1 MAARA
6 EKRQV
11 ERNADVLR
19 EVIARKEG
27 VLRSQARKHSQRP
40 DDVDEVLQR
49 AYVLFLERFQPE
61 RFEPVAWLQT
71 TVKREAWG
79 IAARACRR
87 REHGFED
94 FRKADGTAFDL
105 AHVLADEA
113 PSPAEQAEE
122 RLCLAERREKLSE
135 LKPDER
141 SALLLFALGYSY
153 AEIAELRAWTQ
164 TKVNRCLAEG
174 RAALRAMLAAE
185 A

>member
-19 EVIARKEG
+19 AVVARKEG
-27 VLRSQARKHSQRP
+27 VLRCQARKHSQRA
-40 DDVDEVLQR
+40 DDVEEVLQR
-49 AYVLFLERFQPE
+49 AYLLFLERYEE
-61 RFEPVAWLQT
+61 RYEPVAWLQT
-71 TVKREAWG
+71 TVKREAWR
-79 IAARACRR
+79 IAARAYRR

-94 FRKADGTAFDL
+94 FRKADGSACDL
-105 AHVLADEA
+105 APILADEA

-122 RLCLAERREKLSE
+122 RLRLADRGEKLLE

-153 AEIAELRAWTQ
+153 AEIASLRGWTH
-164 TKVNRCLAEG
+164 TKVNRCMAEG
-174 RAALRAMLAAE
+174 RAALRGMLAAE